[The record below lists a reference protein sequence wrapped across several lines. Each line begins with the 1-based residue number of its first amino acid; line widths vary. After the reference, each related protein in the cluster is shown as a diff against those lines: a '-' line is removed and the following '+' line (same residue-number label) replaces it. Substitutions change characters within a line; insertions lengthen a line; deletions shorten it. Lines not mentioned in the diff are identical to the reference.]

1 MEWPK
6 VKVLIQ
12 ACRAGVHMALIS
24 SGVRIASCRC
34 SSATTPS
41 LTTLFN
47 QVCSLTLLLPAPS

>member
-1 MEWPK
+1 
-6 VKVLIQ
+6 
-12 ACRAGVHMALIS
+12 MALIS

-47 QVCSLTLLLPAPS
+47 QKCSLTLLLPAPS